1 MPRVNACHARQLS
14 RRSAALASA
23 VLGLVIAA
31 SACEG
36 GSSGPSSGVSTP
48 AQTVRISLT
57 DSGCQPAHVD
67 LHAGAVTF
75 VVSNPRSSRV
85 QSFAILAQGQSNPLA
100 QVTNVLGGL
109 TRELDADL
117 QPGAYTLRCHQN
129 NLGGDATLT
138 VSK

>member
-1 MPRVNACHARQLS
+1 MNAHFERQVLV
-14 RRSAALASA
+14 RSFVLCLAICLVGAATAACGGDSA
-23 VLGLVIAA
+23 GN
-31 SACEG
+31 G
-36 GSSGPSSGVSTP
+36 GSGGSTP

-57 DSGCQPAHVD
+57 DSGCQPTHVD

-117 QPGAYTLRCHQN
+117 QPGAYTLRCRQN

-138 VSK
+138 VTK

>member
-1 MPRVNACHARQLS
+1 MTRPSTGRTLPLIGAIS
-14 RRSAALASA
+14 
-23 VLGLVIAA
+23 LGLLLAA
-31 SACEG
+31 AATTSCGGDSAGSG
-36 GSSGPSSGVSTP
+36 GSGGSAP
-48 AQTVRISLT
+48 AQTVRISLS
-57 DSGCQPAHVD
+57 DSGCQPSHVD

-85 QSFAILAQGQSNPLA
+85 QSFAILAQGRSNPLA

-117 QPGAYTLRCHQN
+117 QPGAYTLRCRQN

-138 VSK
+138 VTK